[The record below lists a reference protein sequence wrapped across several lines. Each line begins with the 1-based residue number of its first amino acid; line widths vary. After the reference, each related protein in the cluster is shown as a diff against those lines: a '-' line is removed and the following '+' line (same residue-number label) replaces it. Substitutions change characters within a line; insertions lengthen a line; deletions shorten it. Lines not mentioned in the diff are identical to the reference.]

1 MRALE
6 LRRHAPRDKEEDRLT
21 PEGQRLAEEV
31 GRELPGGYAAVFT
44 SPAKRAAE
52 TVAWF
57 LRGLGQPLPDQ
68 HGVIEGLASAVED
81 RWRTAGKA
89 SGTGRIDDIEK
100 TDRDLVEQESARLGG
115 LVRDLL
121 ASLPEDSRGLA
132 VGHSPLIEAGVFGV
146 TGTVIEPLDECEGV
160 LIEGD
165 AEEVRLTEEY
175 RRR

>member
-31 GRELPGGYAAVFT
+31 GRDLPGGYDAVFS

-52 TVAWF
+52 TVAFF

-68 HGVIEGLASAVED
+68 HGVSEGLTSPVEP
-81 RWRTAGKA
+81 RWRASSKA
-89 SGTGRIDDIEK
+89 SGSSRIDDIERI
-100 TDRDLVEQESARLGG
+100 DRELVEQEARRLAAAA
-115 LVRDLL
+115 RDLL
-121 ASLPEDSRGLA
+121 DSVPEGGRALA
-132 VGHSPLIEAGVFGV
+132 VGHSPLIEAAAYGA

-160 LIEGD
+160 VL
-165 AEEVRLTEEY
+165 EEDGGRVRLGQEY

>member
-6 LRRHAPRDKEEDRLT
+6 LRRHAPRDKQEDRLT

-31 GRELPGGYAAVFT
+31 GRELPGGYAAVFS

-68 HGVIEGLASAVED
+68 HGVSEGLASPVED
-81 RWRTAGKA
+81 RWRAAAKA
-89 SGTGRIDDIEK
+89 SGTGRIDDIESV
-100 TDRDLVEQESARLGG
+100 DRDLIEQETARLGG
-115 LVRDLL
+115 VVRELL
-121 ASLPEDSRGLA
+121 ASLPENGRGLA
-132 VGHSPLIEAGVFGV
+132 VGHSPLIEAAVYG
-146 TGTVIEPLDECEGV
+146 TAGTVIDPLDECEGV
-160 LIEGD
+160 VL
-165 AEEVRLTEEY
+165 EEDGGEIRLGEEH

>member
-6 LRRHAPRDKEEDRLT
+6 LRRHAPRDKQEDRLT

-68 HGVIEGLASAVED
+68 HGVIEGLASPVED
-81 RWRTAGKA
+81 RWRAAAKA
-89 SGTGRIDDIEK
+89 SGTGRIDDIER

-115 LVRDLL
+115 VVRELL

-165 AEEVRLTEEY
+165 AQEARLTEEY

>member
-31 GRELPGGYAAVFT
+31 GRELPGGYAAVFS
-44 SPAKRAAE
+44 SPTKRAAE

-68 HGVIEGLASAVED
+68 HGVSEGLASPMED
-81 RWRTAGKA
+81 RWRAAGKA
-89 SGTGRIDDIEK
+89 SGTGRIDDIEGV
-100 TDRDLVEQESARLGG
+100 DRDLVEQEAARLGG
-115 LVRDLL
+115 VVRELL
-121 ASLPEDSRGLA
+121 ASLPKDGRGLA
-132 VGHSPLIEAGVFGV
+132 VGHSPLIEAAVYG
-146 TGTVIEPLDECEGV
+146 TAGTVIEPLDECEGV

-165 AEEVRLTEEY
+165 GGELRLTQEY